1 MTLTS
6 VLARAC
12 LVGLVAHAAAVAHPS
27 GEAEQIAPPA
37 TWNDRVEHHRAEVDT
52 LLGEARQNGM
62 ALLVIPTL
70 NLDAQGKRDF
80 HDQATRIRFTQ
91 QSSTMM
97 RWNHKTDE
105 GFAITVGH
113 GEHKLNFPDL
123 GPVFQTP
130 RGKLTYQVIP
140 VWPGEYRL
148 NRIVY
153 HQTQATPP
161 KTGSKPIPSADI
173 LAKIG
178 IAELTPTTD
187 RDFKKTGPW
196 PQKTEQGEDG
206 LGNGCNLLLRLG
218 GGCDEL
224 VRVFRWDASARIAI
238 QDRNAEPVLVP
249 GVDVQLSFA
258 PIADIT
264 LEKGE
269 VVLTDGF
276 VLLDD
281 QPVLAKNLCETALD
295 FVRCAMQSITVE
307 RLPASIEDFRQ
318 APGADTFNLPQVQTA
333 LRDLVY
339 RAPNVHAKPV
349 AGGSPNL
356 LRAQ

>member
-1 MTLTS
+1 MTLAAL
-6 VLARAC
+6 LARAS
-12 LVGLVAHAAAVAHPS
+12 LAGLFVHAAALAHPS
-27 GEAEQIAPPA
+27 GEPEQIAPPA
-37 TWNDRVEHHRAEVDT
+37 TWGDRVERHRAEVDT
-52 LLGEARQNGM
+52 LLGDARQNGM

-80 HDQATRIRFTQ
+80 HDQATRVRFTQ

-148 NRIVY
+148 DRIAY
-153 HQTQATPP
+153 HQMRAAPP
-161 KTGSKPIPSADI
+161 KTGKPVPAADM
-173 LAKIG
+173 LTKVG
-178 IAELTPTTD
+178 IARITPTTD

-206 LGNGCNLLLRLG
+206 LGNGCGLLLRLG

-224 VRVFRWDASARIAI
+224 VRVFRWDASARMAI

-249 GVDVQLSFA
+249 GIDVELTFA
-258 PIADIT
+258 PIAGIT
-264 LEKGE
+264 LDKGD

-276 VLLDD
+276 VLRDD
-281 QPVLAKNLCETALD
+281 QPVLAKNQCEKSTDA
-295 FVRCAMQSITVE
+295 VRCAMQSITVE

-318 APGADTFNLPQVQTA
+318 APGADTFNLPQVHTA
-333 LRDLVY
+333 LRALVY
-339 RAPNVHAKPV
+339 RAPTVYAKPV
-349 AGGSPNL
+349 SGDSPNL